1 VGDIIQR
8 YFGGRKVGFW
18 LKLAKKRGFT
28 TVKRGVFEG
37 SKGEVGGGGYLN
49 NTLLGGIFRP
59 VFVGCWG
66 GTVENNGDRKHFC
79 TKKRWKMVKIPDFLT
94 KNGHF

>member
-1 VGDIIQR
+1 MGDIIQR

-18 LKLAKKRGFT
+18 LKVAKKEGFT

-49 NTLLGGIFRP
+49 NTLLGGICRT
-59 VFVGCWG
+59 VFTGCWG
-66 GTVENNGDRKHFC
+66 GTVENNGDRKHFS
-79 TKKRWKMVKIPDFLT
+79 TKKPSKTIKKPVFLT
-94 KNGHF
+94 KKCHF